1 MKIFKM
7 LSKNFSSKK
16 FLSLKVYR
24 QHFNNSSLSKKHS
37 QTESRAN
44 FILSHKTNL
53 EQRFVLLFFSFDLRY
68 RLDTSQ
74 HHQDSTSGG
83 TLIFCVSFRTDILI
97 QLIS

>member
-1 MKIFKM
+1 MQ
-7 LSKNFSSKK
+7 K
-16 FLSLKVYR
+16 FLSIKVYR
-24 QHFNNSSLSKKHS
+24 QNFNNNSLSKKHS

-53 EQRFVLLFFSFDLRY
+53 EQRFVLLSFSFDLRY

-74 HHQDSTSGG
+74 HHHELTSGG
-83 TLIFCVSFRTDILI
+83 TLIVCVRFRTDILI